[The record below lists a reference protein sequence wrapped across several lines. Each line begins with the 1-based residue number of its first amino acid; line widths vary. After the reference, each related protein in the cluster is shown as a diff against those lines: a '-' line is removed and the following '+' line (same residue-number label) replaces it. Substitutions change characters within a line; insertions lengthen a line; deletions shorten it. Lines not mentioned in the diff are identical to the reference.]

1 MRKNL
6 LFILLFSLLASGV
19 FAQTQTAVWNP
30 AANPESTGLWSEA
43 DNWTSGTVPEGDYK
57 VVFNVPGAMECI
69 LDEAHAITQ
78 LVMGENADGGRLV
91 VQDGGE
97 LTTGA
102 TWSAVGYNDT
112 ATLIVETGGVVNFG
126 QHLWVGF
133 DTGGD
138 GVIILDGGTINVAEM
153 TGLGWNN
160 GDRGT
165 VHVNSGMLNLGNLG
179 DNSIKDGSVI
189 DIVDGTVTIDG
200 DKSARVNTFADA
212 DKITANG
219 GAYTLQVAYDDVA
232 DETVI
237 TALPDRNATTVWNP
251 AANPESTGMWTERMN
266 WTDKRIPYMNKVVFN
281 VPNAMESIIDS
292 KVDTISQ
299 LVMGDNDDGGRL
311 VVQDGG
317 ELTTNA
323 DWSAV
328 GYSDTATLI
337 VETGGVVN
345 FMGHMWVG
353 LATGGDGVVI
363 LDGGT
368 INVGSMTGL
377 GWGDGDRGTVHVN
390 SGMLNLANLGDNSI
404 KDGSVM
410 DIVDGTVT
418 IDGDKTALV
427 KTFIDAGK
435 ITGNGGDFYV
445 HVTYDADTD
454 ETVIIANTE
463 EVSSDATLSDL
474 SCDVGTLAPDFD
486 PAVTEYTLEVPE
498 GTTTVTISATANH
511 SYATVAGA
519 GDVDVSSGSA
529 TADIVVTAED
539 GSTQTY
545 SVDVTITTVS
555 VFGNKADAVGIYPNP
570 ASERI
575 YLKGDQHGDI
585 SVYNAAGR
593 LVSSEM
599 NVSSMDVSSLESGLY
614 IVKIRIDQEVRID
627 RFIIE

>member
-6 LFILLFSLLASGV
+6 LFILLFSFLASGI
-19 FAQTQTAVWNP
+19 FAQTQTSVWNP
-30 AANPESTGLWSEA
+30 AANPESAGLWSEA
-43 DNWTSGTVPEGDYK
+43 DNWTTGTVPEGDYK
-57 VVFNVPGAMECI
+57 VVFNVPGAIDCI

-78 LVMGENADGGRLV
+78 LVMGENAEGGRLI

-97 LTTGA
+97 LTTAA

-138 GVIILDGGTINVAEM
+138 GVVILDGGTINVAEM

-200 DKSARVNTFADA
+200 DKSALVNTFATA
-212 DKITANG
+212 GKITANG
-219 GAYTLQVAYDDVA
+219 GAYTLQVEYDDVA

-237 TALPDRNATTVWNP
+237 TALPDRNSTTVWNP
-251 AANPESTGMWTERMN
+251 AANSESTGMWTERMN
-266 WTDKRIPYMNKVVFN
+266 WTDKRVPYMNKVVFN

-292 KVDTISQ
+292 EVDTINQ
-299 LVMGDNDDGGRL
+299 LVMGDNGDGGRL

-317 ELTTNA
+317 ELTTA
-323 DWSAV
+323 AVWSAV
-328 GYSDTATLI
+328 GYNDTATLI

-345 FMGHMWVG
+345 FGQHLWVG
-353 LATGGDGVVI
+353 FDTGGDGVVI

-368 INVGSMTGL
+368 INVAEMTGL
-377 GWGDGDRGTVHVN
+377 GWNNGDRGTVHVN
-390 SGMLNLANLGDNSI
+390 SGMLNLGNLGDNSI
-404 KDGSVM
+404 KDGSVI

-418 IDGDKTALV
+418 IDGDKSALV
-427 KTFIDAGK
+427 TTFIDAGK
-435 ITGNGGDFYV
+435 ITGNNGDYYV

-454 ETVIIANTE
+454 ETVLVANTE
-463 EVSSDATLSDL
+463 EISSDATLSDL
-474 SCDVGTLAPDFD
+474 SFDVGTLSPAFD
-486 PAVTEYTLEVPE
+486 PGVTQYTLEVPE
-498 GTTTVTISATANH
+498 GTTTVTASATASN
-511 SYATVAGA
+511 SYATIAGV

-545 SVDVTITTVS
+545 SVDVTVLTS
-555 VFGNKADAVGIYPNP
+555 VLGNKAGTVGIYPNP

-575 YLKGDQHGDI
+575 YLKGNLHADI
-585 SVYNAAGR
+585 TVFSSAGR
-593 LVSSEM
+593 LVASEM
-599 NVSSMDVSSLESGLY
+599 NSSSVNVSSLESGLY
-614 IVKIRIDQEVRID
+614 IVKIRLDEKVWID